1 MTWESQEPI
10 VRVLHTVGNPIRKA
24 AIDALGETRMR
35 FSQLLT
41 ACGLSYDHD
50 TGHFCYHLS
59 ELIEKRI
66 VEKADDAYCLTELG
80 LKIAEM
86 LRSLEKEYVFL
97 VGKERDEGGEAL
109 KEEEIALDWL
119 DSQDFALRFGKD
131 ISDIEAKLPQL
142 EKEGLERFK
151 EWSFPSESK
160 RYYHP
165 RFLVARRGNNVL
177 GFVETVGV
185 VVASTAVAATAR
197 VLIKRLLVTSPASV
211 HQRGLIAGLLV
222 RELLRQAEEHGANSV
237 EAIDISAE
245 DEDLLTV
252 FKRLGFERASVG
264 YNLRKIFGRESLRFE
279 PAIGPCAV
287 SCWKCGGRRF
297 RLLKKEESDEGECV
311 VYACL
316 RCGEEKRIMSAIGI
330 E

>member
-1 MTWESQEPI
+1 MTWDSQEPI

-24 AIDALGETRMR
+24 AIEALGETRMR

-50 TGHFCYHLS
+50 AGHFCYHLS

-66 VEKADDAYCLTELG
+66 VEKADDAYCLTGFG

-97 VGKERDEGGEAL
+97 VGEEQDEGGEDVR
-109 KEEEIALDWL
+109 EEEIALNWL
-119 DSQDFALRFGKD
+119 SWQDFVLRFGKD

-142 EKEGLERFK
+142 EKEDLEKFK
-151 EWSFPSESK
+151 EWSFPSESR

-165 RFLVARRGNNVL
+165 RFLVARRGDNVL

-185 VVASTAVAATAR
+185 VVASTAVAAAAR
-197 VLIKRLLVTSPASV
+197 VLIKRLLITGPALL
-211 HQRGLIAGLLV
+211 HQRGLIAGLLL

-237 EAIDISAE
+237 EAINISAE
-245 DEDLLTV
+245 DEELLTV

-279 PAIGPCAV
+279 PTIGPSAV

-297 RLLKKEESDEGECV
+297 RFLKKEESDEGESV

-316 RCGEEKRIMSAIGI
+316 RCGEEKRITSTIST